1 MIARRYKGY
10 YEMAFDSDKFNEIL
24 VALARLEGQVNRLV
38 SDAES
43 EKEFRKERNNN
54 IDREIAG
61 IKEEI
66 SELKQFR
73 AELHGRIVVI
83 VAVASVIVTG
93 LVGVI
98 IKLVK

>member
-1 MIARRYKGY
+1 
-10 YEMAFDSDKFNEIL
+10 MAFDNDKLSDIL
-24 VALARLEGQVNRLV
+24 ITLTRLEGQVNRIV

-54 IDREIAG
+54 IDRMISDMRV
-61 IKEEI
+61 EI
-66 SELKQFR
+66 SELKQWK
-73 AELHGRIVVI
+73 AELHGRIVVT

-98 IKLVK
+98 IKLIK